1 MAAEES
7 KNQIQKEDQYDF
19 LVYEYHTWGSY
30 GQHIKTFKFLID
42 VEEKTQKPLW
52 EVISEVKWSVDDS
65 RKNKHR
71 KAYVK
76 FGDVLKMNGK
86 IIKEV
91 VDYQT
96 ASKRQITTKYYI
108 ISNDGL
114 QEIKAETG
122 VKINN
127 KYYDILEI
135 NGKKI
140 LVNKDEVL
148 VQ

>member
-52 EVISEVKWSVDDS
+52 EIVNVKWEVNDS

-71 KAYVK
+71 KAYASLT
-76 FGDVLKMNGK
+76 DIRKMRGK
-86 IIKEV
+86 IIKEIT
-91 VDYQT
+91 DYQ
-96 ASKRQITTKYYI
+96 SSSRREIRTKYYLVD
-108 ISNDGL
+108 NNGLL
-114 QEIKAETG
+114 QELNAETNIKVNG
-122 VKINN
+122 

-135 NGKKI
+135 DGKRI
-140 LVNKDEVL
+140 MVNKDEVL